1 MRSKLVEDA
10 SDDINQLIEEAYG
23 CGVVSM
29 HTDISSRTGERLFIF
44 TMEQNLEESMGHDS

>member
-1 MRSKLVEDA
+1 VEDA